1 MNKFFSACIQALL
14 SVMLLSSVCFAS
26 GNIEVFN
33 KYKSD
38 NFVAVGVNMSLEIQ
52 QAIDAGFPKIHGLEL
67 KSYYAQTKQKF
78 QGNPAVMIHK
88 ISSVKSLGRIV
99 KDIQGSITFWLDGE
113 YHQKGRMYGTK
124 FDAVMRGLDQ
134 IATLPLKNHTIIID
148 DVRKIGNSEF
158 DVVALNDIILRLQKI
173 NRDYCIDFENGD
185 FENDIMVAYIDNEL

>member
-1 MNKFFSACIQALL
+1 MNKFFSAGVQALL
-14 SVMLLSSVCFAS
+14 SVMLFSSVCFAS
-26 GNIEVFN
+26 GNIDVFN

-38 NFVAVGVNMSLEIQ
+38 NFVAVGANMGLEIQ

-67 KSYYAQTKQKF
+67 KSHYAQTKQKF
-78 QGNPAVMIHK
+78 QGNPAVIIHR
-88 ISSVKSLGRIV
+88 ISSVKSLGRV
-99 KDIQGSITFWLDGE
+99 LKDVQGSITFWLDGE

-124 FDAVMRGLDQ
+124 FDAVMKELDQ
-134 IATLPLKNHTIIID
+134 IAALPLKNHTIIID

-173 NRDYCIDFENGD
+173 NPDYCIDFENGS